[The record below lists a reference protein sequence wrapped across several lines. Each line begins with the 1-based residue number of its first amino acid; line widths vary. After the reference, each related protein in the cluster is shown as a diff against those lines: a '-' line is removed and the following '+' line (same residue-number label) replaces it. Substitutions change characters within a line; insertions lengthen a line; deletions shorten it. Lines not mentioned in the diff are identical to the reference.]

1 MIEEENNEKQ
11 SLTKIYMSS
20 RSSAFS
26 QACNNITSIFTVKS
40 ALNRKM
46 RTVFRAPNNTFML
59 SVTLLISLMTS
70 LSLLGFLDNN
80 IDPSPTIRFEI
91 HSGYWDTIPPQSST
105 NRSYTIKNTS
115 EHPLQLEL
123 RTQNWNPADAILY
136 VRESWDYDGSPL
148 LPGEEIDISITLKN
162 EALDST
168 IFTNLDIIINGF
180 QTTIK

>member
-1 MIEEENNEKQ
+1 
-11 SLTKIYMSS
+11 
-20 RSSAFS
+20 
-26 QACNNITSIFTVKS
+26 
-40 ALNRKM
+40 
-46 RTVFRAPNNTFML
+46 
-59 SVTLLISLMTS
+59 MTS

-123 RTQNWNPADAILY
+123 RTQNWNPTTAILC

-148 LPGEEIDISITLKN
+148 LPGEEIDVSISLKN